1 MMILSFLLFFAAGA
15 LFAAGDVEV
24 RHDDKLAVTYR
35 AAWTGDHV
43 VVRASIEPGW
53 HTFCLD
59 NKIREKEKLRGKPSL
74 GSEMPTAITLSGGL
88 QEAGAWLQTPPKD
101 FSKPAER
108 YYSFGY
114 DREAVFAVPVKRTGK
129 APGQVALKAQAC
141 TESVCKNIDIDIP
154 VQAAKENLPAGL
166 IPVKMQ

>member
-1 MMILSFLLFFAAGA
+1 MMILSLLLLFAAGA
-15 LFAAGDVEV
+15 VEV
-24 RHDDKLAVTYR
+24 RHDDKLAITYR
-35 AAWTGDHV
+35 ATLTRDHV
-43 VVRASIEPGW
+43 VVRAAIQPGW

-74 GSEMPTAITLSGGL
+74 GSEMPTEISLSGGL
-88 QEAGAWLQTPPKD
+88 QTTGPWLQTPPKD

-114 DREAVFAVPVKRTGK
+114 DSEALFAVPIKRTGK

-141 TESVCKNIDIDIP
+141 TESVCKNIDIEIP
-154 VQAAKENLPAGL
+154 VQAAKESLPSGL
-166 IPVKMQ
+166 IPARMH